1 MIVLIQLSDKYK
13 LVLYCIKILIIAIL
27 QSYICWLYGRD
38 ENIDG
43 HSHSVDPVVN
53 GDFSLSSMV
62 HFSCMHKLQW
72 VVNFFWNT
80 VNQLLLAFEK
90 FYSQTWLFLETLFSM
105 KWSVH

>member
-43 HSHSVDPVVN
+43 HNHSVDPVVN
-53 GDFSLSSMV
+53 GDF
-62 HFSCMHKLQW
+62 
-72 VVNFFWNT
+72 
-80 VNQLLLAFEK
+80 
-90 FYSQTWLFLETLFSM
+90 
-105 KWSVH
+105 

>member
-27 QSYICWLYGRD
+27 QSYICWWLYGRD

-53 GDFSLSSMV
+53 GDF
-62 HFSCMHKLQW
+62 
-72 VVNFFWNT
+72 
-80 VNQLLLAFEK
+80 
-90 FYSQTWLFLETLFSM
+90 
-105 KWSVH
+105 

>member
-27 QSYICWLYGRD
+27 QSNICWLHGRD

-53 GDFSLSSMV
+53 GDF
-62 HFSCMHKLQW
+62 
-72 VVNFFWNT
+72 
-80 VNQLLLAFEK
+80 
-90 FYSQTWLFLETLFSM
+90 
-105 KWSVH
+105 

>member
-27 QSYICWLYGRD
+27 QSYIGRD

-53 GDFSLSSMV
+53 GDF
-62 HFSCMHKLQW
+62 
-72 VVNFFWNT
+72 
-80 VNQLLLAFEK
+80 
-90 FYSQTWLFLETLFSM
+90 
-105 KWSVH
+105 